1 AAPAAPARMY
11 PTSAPNYA
19 QQMQQQQQRPQ
30 APQSGAQHPAASV
43 AMHAPQLVFYQAG
56 QAAPPQS
63 GSAAAAA
70 AAAAEREWQAQE
82 QRRRLEDQQRRQR
95 EATRRQFQNATK
107 NPAPSVD
114 ALISSIVFP
123 VGSQQQQKQQ
133 QPKLYPVAKSA
144 TADDD
149 EFDSFVSSP
158 VKSVQQSQSQRP
170 IQQPQPQYQP
180 SVAAAKKQPEKQEKK
195 ISIED
200 FISANLMATTSGATS
215 TSRPQQQQ
223 PRTQPITQHHQS
235 IMQMQQ
241 QTQQLQQQTQHM
253 PQQHQQV
260 QQQPQHMPQQHQ
272 QVKQQPQHMPQQ
284 HQQVQQ
290 QTQHMPQQHQQVQQQ
305 PQHMPQQHQQ
315 VQQQPQHMPQQHQQV
330 QQQPQHMPQQ
340 HQQVQQQPQHMPQQH
355 QQVKQQPQHMPQ
367 QHQQVQQ
374 QTQHM
379 PQQHQQVQQQPQHM
393 PQQHQQVQQQPQHMP
408 QQHQQVQQQPQ
419 HMPQQHQQVQQQPQ
433 HMPQQH
439 QQVQQQPQHMPQQHQ
454 QVQQQP
460 QHMPQQHQQVQQQ
473 PQHMPQQHQQVQQQ
487 TQHMPQQHQH
497 MPQQHQQVQQQPQH
511 MPQQHQQVQQQ
522 TQHMPQQHQ
531 QVQQQ
536 HQQVQQQ
543 PQHMPQQHQQV
554 QQQPQHMPQQ
564 HQQVQQQ
571 PQHMPQ
577 PTPQSFPRW
586 LAGGPLPQLYLHAL
600 QACHD
605 PSTNQLDTGRIY
617 EVFLRSGLPRPVLGQ
632 VWDRVNRTVRGRL
645 TEPELCQAL
654 ALIALCQQL
663 VARQGQAESLVC
675 PPLESLL
682 QLAEAPLPDFG
693 VQTGGC
699 APSAAVSTPSSTS
712 NPPAVSVARQNS
724 ITATDD
730 DGFGDFVSTEPSAA
744 SASPAGNGGGCSG
757 GGVSSE
763 ESNWAD
769 FSASSGIS
777 SPAAVPPYTFA
788 ASAGESA
795 SGGKTKVDSLKNTI
809 ASLYKQQPQSQ
820 KQQQQ
825 PQPRDLDL
833 PISVEKHELADK
845 MLEDSFNDFV
855 DTSGSSS
862 DGSRS
867 EQHTTGCSS
876 PTSSEQ
882 QSNYEPQP
890 QAHEQQQQ
898 RHNQHHQRH
907 HQTVGHFN
915 IASAQADQRNNFSA
929 PVEDNPASQNRQD
942 EAAED
947 DAEFADFESA
957 PAAHFAEPAIGA
969 AELDTLQSGVS
980 VSVVN
985 DDDMRQ
991 ASGGSQN
998 QFAVFRPQQPISIE
1012 EAMAQALSSLPSR
1025 LQPRTGG
1032 GSVGGDTGSVRSLEL
1047 SKPADAVSD
1056 TASTGVPSTAGGAGV
1071 ADSSADSAPNED
1083 DGGRDRY
1090 EVLKQLERPDEGGF
1104 DKLLARCLDA
1114 ALDRIQEGS
1123 NLFSESEDC
1132 QEVLDSG
1139 PGSDY
1144 VQCLSEIRRMA
1155 GRLLGAAELHRLLP
1169 VEQLSERRQRLR
1181 LAWANFIGFFTTP
1194 SGLLP
1199 SESELADSIRLRPD
1213 TSNGDD
1219 AENGT
1224 RPECRCCICLNYL
1237 ASSSAILY
1245 AGRMYH
1251 CPCANFWINEIDSVL
1266 PDLTAQ
1272 LPA

>member
-19 QQMQQQQQRPQ
+19 QQMQQQRPQ
-30 APQSGAQHPAASV
+30 APQPGAQHPAASV

-56 QAAPPQS
+56 PAAPPQS

-158 VKSVQQSQSQRP
+158 VKSVQQSQPQRP

-180 SVAAAKKQPEKQEKK
+180 SVAATKKQPEKQKK

-223 PRTQPITQHHQS
+223 PRTQPNTQHHQS
-235 IMQMQQ
+235 IMQMQQQTQHMTQ

-272 QVKQQPQHMPQQ
+272 QVQQQPQHMPQQTQHMPQQHQQVQQQPQHMPQQTQHMPQQHQQVQQQPQHMPQQTQHMPQQHQQMQQQTQHMPQQ

-315 VQQQPQHMPQQHQQV
+315 VQQQTQHMPQQTH
-330 QQQPQHMPQQ
+330 HMP
-340 HQQVQQQPQHMPQQH
+340 
-355 QQVKQQPQHMPQ
+355 
-367 QHQQVQQ
+367 Q

-379 PQQHQQVQQQPQHM
+379 PQQ
-393 PQQHQQVQQQPQHMP
+393 
-408 QQHQQVQQQPQ
+408 
-419 HMPQQHQQVQQQPQ
+419 
-433 HMPQQH
+433 
-439 QQVQQQPQHMPQQHQ
+439 
-454 QVQQQP
+454 
-460 QHMPQQHQQVQQQ
+460 
-473 PQHMPQQHQQVQQQ
+473 
-487 TQHMPQQHQH
+487 T
-497 MPQQHQQVQQQPQH
+497 
-511 MPQQHQQVQQQ
+511 
-522 TQHMPQQHQ
+522 
-531 QVQQQ
+531 
-536 HQQVQQQ
+536 
-543 PQHMPQQHQQV
+543 
-554 QQQPQHMPQQ
+554 
-564 HQQVQQQ
+564 
-571 PQHMPQ
+571 QHMPQ

-617 EVFLRSGLPRPVLGQ
+617 EIFLRSGLPRPVLGQ

-724 ITATDD
+724 ITTTDD

-744 SASPAGNGGGCSG
+744 SASPAGNGGVGSG

-820 KQQQQ
+820 KQQQQQ

-915 IASAQADQRNNFSA
+915 IASAQAEQRNNFSA
-929 PVEDNPASQNRQD
+929 PVEDNSASQNQQD

-957 PAAHFAEPAIGA
+957 PAAHFAEPAVGA

-1104 DKLLARCLDA
+1104 DKLLAGCLDA